1 MVVEAGLVVVA
12 GVVVAGLELVMV
24 VVVAGLELVTVVVVA
39 GLVVVVVVVV
49 VGLEVEVLPEIGV
62 MDEDCT
68 LLFTGFVTAGTSVRA
83 PVTTLLV
90 PLLLNELPV
99 PVVPATRLS

>member
-1 MVVEAGLVVVA
+1 M
-12 GVVVAGLELVMV
+12 VVVAGLELVK
-24 VVVAGLELVTVVVVA
+24 
-39 GLVVVVVVVV
+39 VVVV
-49 VGLEVEVLPEIGV
+49 VGLEVDALLEIGV
-62 MDEDCT
+62 GVEGCT
-68 LLFTGFVTAGTSVRA
+68 LLFAGFVTSGTSVRA